1 MAERLVF
8 DHAAG
13 SNGAAPEPLELPASP
28 IWELGMGQRSAPA
41 APAPAPTKVSLANAF
56 SALLAAEQSRPASA
70 AAVAPPEIP
79 VEVIEEAVRRILDRM
94 TGETVR
100 QVVLDTAERLI
111 REEIDKIKAVP
122 E

>member
-8 DHAAG
+8 EHAPG
-13 SNGAAPEPLELPASP
+13 GNGAAPEPLEPPASP
-28 IWELGMGQRSAPA
+28 IWDLGIGQRTASAQP
-41 APAPAPTKVSLANAF
+41 PAPPTKVSLANAF
-56 SALLAAEQSRPASA
+56 SALLAAEQSRPATA
-70 AAVAPPEIP
+70 AAVAPPDIP

-100 QVVLDTAERLI
+100 QVVLETAERLI
-111 REEIDKIKAVP
+111 REEIDRIKANP